1 MELILMSLLTALG
14 ILVGIYVGSTIGEG
28 GSNKEAYTT
37 GYEDGFIAGAA
48 EATKD
53 FPTTLDG
60 KFFSTEAAIRSMSSK
75 EGDS

>member
-28 GSNKEAYTT
+28 GSNKEAYNT
-37 GYEDGFIAGAA
+37 GYEDGFIEGAA
-48 EATKD
+48 AKD
-53 FPTTLDG
+53 FPTTMDG